1 MAWGKARISL
11 ANALD
16 GRNLL
21 VLAIIFGAVAVFQ
34 LGSEMLLPAFAEQ
47 ALVPVTDAIP
57 IQTPANSYHR
67 SMSESM
73 SVAATHGSSSNPP
86 TSYQRVVSESM
97 AMTTFQGKAPNSSVR
112 SVSEQAS
119 MTSGMPASSPPPA
132 NQLARASPAPHSTGY
147 NQRIDESIS
156 PAIKIVGKKSDA
168 IKNTIG
174 RIPYVATEFIS
185 SMGVGQRPDK
195 YLEPDELS
203 GQDDDPEDSSTI
215 LKYLD

>member
-1 MAWGKARISL
+1 
-11 ANALD
+11 
-16 GRNLL
+16 
-21 VLAIIFGAVAVFQ
+21 
-34 LGSEMLLPAFAEQ
+34 
-47 ALVPVTDAIP
+47 
-57 IQTPANSYHR
+57 
-67 SMSESM
+67 
-73 SVAATHGSSSNPP
+73 
-86 TSYQRVVSESM
+86 
-97 AMTTFQGKAPNSSVR
+97 PNSFVR

-132 NQLARASPAPHSTGY
+132 NQPARASPAPHSTGY
-147 NQRIDESIS
+147 NQRIDERIS

-215 LKYLD
+215 LKYLDSYMRMQQSIENAALLNVAISGVFLVGATSIVISKQAPTRTGRLQRKVYA